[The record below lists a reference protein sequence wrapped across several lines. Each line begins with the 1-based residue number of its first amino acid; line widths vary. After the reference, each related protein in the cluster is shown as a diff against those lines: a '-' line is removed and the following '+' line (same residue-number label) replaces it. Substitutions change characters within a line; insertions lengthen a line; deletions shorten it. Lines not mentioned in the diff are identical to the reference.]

1 MSQVYWYQRENAA
14 QGCPCLFLDRDGVV
28 VEEVNYLHRVE
39 DVRILVGAAELI
51 TSARARGWAV
61 GLITNQA
68 GIGRGYYD
76 WTAFSTVHDEIV
88 ARLGVGPEPFD
99 FVAAC
104 GAHPEAMAPFHR
116 IANHSWRKPNA
127 GMLTMAVNALNLDL
141 AASVLI
147 GDQLSDLHAGAAAH
161 VGHIIHVATGHG
173 NLHTKDAAAFAA
185 KHPGS
190 VSLVAD
196 LTEARMHLGW

>member
-1 MSQVYWYQRENAA
+1 
-14 QGCPCLFLDRDGVV
+14 
-28 VEEVNYLHRVE
+28 
-39 DVRILVGAAELI
+39 
-51 TSARARGWAV
+51 
-61 GLITNQA
+61 
-68 GIGRGYYD
+68 
-76 WTAFSTVHDEIV
+76 
-88 ARLGVGPEPFD
+88 
-99 FVAAC
+99 
-104 GAHPEAMAPFHR
+104 
-116 IANHSWRKPNA
+116 
-127 GMLTMAVNALNLDL
+127 
-141 AASVLI
+141 LI